1 MTAIGIQD
9 GQTLKKAPG
18 MTEHLMKGD
27 MDMET
32 AIKEGGA
39 AGIGLQIFSIA
50 ISLIFMLGGVLMFVI
65 KR

>member
-1 MTAIGIQD
+1 
-9 GQTLKKAPG
+9 
-18 MTEHLMKGD
+18 MKGE

-32 AIKEGGA
+32 AIKEDGA

>member
-1 MTAIGIQD
+1 
-9 GQTLKKAPG
+9 
-18 MTEHLMKGD
+18 MTEYLMKGD

-32 AIKEGGA
+32 AIKEGGV
-39 AGIGLQIFSIA
+39 AGIGLKIFSIA

>member
-1 MTAIGIQD
+1 
-9 GQTLKKAPG
+9 
-18 MTEHLMKGD
+18 MTEYLMKGD

-50 ISLIFMLGGVLMFVI
+50 ISLLFMLGGVLMFVI

>member
-1 MTAIGIQD
+1 M
-9 GQTLKKAPG
+9 
-18 MTEHLMKGD
+18 MKGE

-32 AIKEGGA
+32 AIKEGGV

>member
-1 MTAIGIQD
+1 MTAIGIQN

-18 MTEHLMKGD
+18 MTEYLMKGE
-27 MDMET
+27 MDMEA
-32 AIKEGGA
+32 AIKEGGV
-39 AGIGLQIFSIA
+39 AGIGLKIFSIA